1 MSKATTYIIAGVLFA
16 VGVVGGRVLIGNAP
30 TNKGSVAQNAVSI
43 IPTSTAQAATTSAGP
58 TRTHR
63 PDFQLPDLNGK
74 PHAVNEWDGKILV
87 VNFWATWCTPCRHE
101 IPFFNKLQAKYAK
114 QGVQFVG
121 VALDDINAVK
131 RFLTVIPIDY
141 PVLIGDD
148 EAIPIAKA
156 YGNSEGVLPY
166 TVFIDKQGNIISI
179 AEGGLSEDIAESTLK
194 KLF

>member
-1 MSKATTYIIAGVLFA
+1 
-16 VGVVGGRVLIGNAP
+16 
-30 TNKGSVAQNAVSI
+30 
-43 IPTSTAQAATTSAGP
+43 
-58 TRTHR
+58 
-63 PDFQLPDLNGK
+63 
-74 PHAVNEWDGKILV
+74 
-87 VNFWATWCTPCRHE
+87 
-101 IPFFNKLQAKYAK
+101 
-114 QGVQFVG
+114 VQFVG